1 VGGSGATRARWSLG
15 LFAGPALVAGFW
27 DLRERAMLGD
37 SGASL
42 LGALAGL
49 WLVLT
54 LSGIGQLVALALL
67 AALTVYGELRSIS
80 ELIERTQGLRPLD
93 SWGRRA
99 CGPDTPSDTTRYLPG
114 PG

>member
-1 VGGSGATRARWSLG
+1 VLVGAGLLIGSGSTRPLWSLG
-15 LFAGPALVAGFW
+15 LFAGPALVAGFC

-54 LSGIGQLVALALL
+54 LSGTGQLVALGLL

-80 ELIERTQGLRPLD
+80 RLIERTPGLRELD
-93 SWGRRA
+93 SWGR
-99 CGPDTPSDTTRYLPG
+99 PS
-114 PG
+114 